1 MEPAQSLFSLFRC
14 WTSNNFQNKCDAL
27 RPECSSCQASGHI
40 CTYNHPNKRRG
51 LPEGYVQ
58 GLEKLLAM
66 AICRIDNFEDSML
79 SILGATP
86 ESATQRTQQMV
97 PHWTN
102 PKIPKSLR
110 RRWKDSRLYNT
121 VTNPESKISK
131 VLLSADDEL
140 LVAEKIGSPTPIDCS
155 VPAPC
160 IYDVPHGAP
169 YVNSGSLIDKIMLPN
184 EKGTSSTT
192 GGSYPL
198 PRLPDTVLQLLDQ
211 YSAVTQPWFPILEKR
226 AIIRASH
233 LYTPVSHTAAT
244 VAPGCGD
251 RAVLW
256 ALFSY
261 TASQSCVLL
270 DDPSSSPEA
279 ETKKYYLVARA
290 SIPSENRDCE
300 LQHVQALLLLTL
312 VNISFEQWV
321 AARLLS
327 SRAMDLALS
336 MDLDKPTNI
345 QGSDEEQ
352 LGKAVLFG
360 CCITDS
366 MLAFRLSQS
375 PHGKFPDSRTLLNE
389 DGVEEWSPWSNV
401 LPIFPAM
408 QTKRMPR
415 NGPLHALSC
424 YNHLFQ
430 LTNMMNQITPGPAL
444 DPGKAVSVEYLIQEF
459 EMWDETL
466 PLGCRLIGPE
476 SIYPERHSA
485 LLPHQTY
492 LTLTY
497 IAVLLQLY
505 LQLAPQEIKQGRALQ
520 PAFEGAKK
528 LLYRVLLIVTAHL
541 DNFSSCGIPPIFALS
556 LQSIVNQAAVLR
568 DIHPCTFP
576 FRQWAESLRQRIL
589 EICPALPVYRS
600 LTATIERWYLMGN
613 PSEDSK
619 PSH

>member
-1 MEPAQSLFSLFRC
+1 
-14 WTSNNFQNKCDAL
+14 
-27 RPECSSCQASGHI
+27 
-40 CTYNHPNKRRG
+40 
-51 LPEGYVQ
+51 
-58 GLEKLLAM
+58 M
-66 AICRIDNFEDSML
+66 AVCKIDNFEDSML

-86 ESATQRTQQMV
+86 ESATQRTQQVV

-102 PKIPKSLR
+102 RKMPKSLR
-110 RRWKDSRLYNT
+110 RGWKDSRLYNT
-121 VTNPESKISK
+121 VTNPKSKISK

-140 LVAEKIGSPTPIDCS
+140 LAAENIGSPTRIDCS

-160 IYDVPHGAP
+160 ISDVPHGVP
-169 YVNSGSLIDKIMLPN
+169 YVSNWSLIANLVLPN
-184 EKGTSSTT
+184 DKGTPSTT
-192 GGSYPL
+192 GGGYLL
-198 PRLPDTVLQLLDQ
+198 PRLPDAVLLLLDQ
-211 YSAVTQPWFPILEKR
+211 YFAVTQPWFPILEKR

-233 LYTPVSHTAAT
+233 LYTPLSHSAAA

-256 ALFSY
+256 AVLSY
-261 TASQSCVLL
+261 TASQSCVPL
-270 DDPSSSPEA
+270 DDPSASPEA

-290 SIPSENRDCE
+290 SIPSENKHCE

-312 VNISFEQWV
+312 VDIGFEQWV

-327 SRAMDLALS
+327 ARAVDLALS
-336 MDLDKPTNI
+336 MGLDKPTNI
-345 QGSDEEQ
+345 QGQGSDEGQ
-352 LGKAVLFG
+352 LGKAVFLG
-360 CCITDS
+360 CHITDS

-375 PHGKFPDSRTLLNE
+375 HHGQLPDSRTLLNE
-389 DGVEEWSPWSNV
+389 GGVEEWSPWSSV
-401 LPIFPAM
+401 LPIFPDM

-415 NGPLHALSC
+415 HGSLHALSC

-430 LTNMMNQITPGPAL
+430 LTNMMSQITQGSAL
-444 DPGKAVSVEYLIQEF
+444 DPGKAVSVEYLIREL
-459 EMWDETL
+459 EMWDERL

-492 LTLTY
+492 LTLAY
-497 IAVLLQLY
+497 IAALLQLY
-505 LQLAPQEIKQGRALQ
+505 LQLAPQEIKQGRALR
-520 PAFEGAKK
+520 PAFAGAQK
-528 LLYRVLLIVTAHL
+528 LLYRVLLIVTTHL

-576 FRQWAESLRQRIL
+576 FRQWAGSLRQQIL
-589 EICPALPVYRS
+589 EMCPALPVYHS
-600 LTATIERWYLMGN
+600 LTTTIEHWYLEGN
-613 PSEDSK
+613 PSENPK

>member
-1 MEPAQSLFSLFRC
+1 
-14 WTSNNFQNKCDAL
+14 
-27 RPECSSCQASGHI
+27 
-40 CTYNHPNKRRG
+40 
-51 LPEGYVQ
+51 
-58 GLEKLLAM
+58 M
-66 AICRIDNFEDSML
+66 AVCNIDSFEDSML
-79 SILGATP
+79 SILEATP
-86 ESATQRTQQMV
+86 ESATQRTQQVV

-121 VTNPESKISK
+121 VTDPKSKISK
-131 VLLSADDEL
+131 ALLSADDEL
-140 LVAEKIGSPTPIDCS
+140 LVAEKIRSPTRIDCS

-160 IYDVPHGAP
+160 ISNVPHGVP
-169 YVNSGSLIDKIMLPN
+169 YVNTESLIAKTVLSND
-184 EKGTSSTT
+184 KGTSSTT
-192 GGSYPL
+192 RGSYPL
-198 PRLPDTVLQLLDQ
+198 PRLPDAVLRLLDQ

-233 LYTPVSHTAAT
+233 LYTPVPHSAAA
-244 VAPGCGD
+244 VAPDCGD

-256 ALFSY
+256 ALLSY
-261 TASQSCVLL
+261 TASQSCVHLEN
-270 DDPSSSPEA
+270 PSASPEA

-290 SIPSENRDCE
+290 SIPSENRHCE

-312 VNISFEQWV
+312 VNIGFEQWV
-321 AARLLS
+321 AARLLC
-327 SRAMDLALS
+327 SRALDLALS
-336 MDLDKPTNI
+336 MGLDKPTSN
-345 QGSDEEQ
+345 QGSDEGQ
-352 LGKAVLFG
+352 LGKAVLLG
-360 CCITDS
+360 CHITDS

-375 PHGKFPDSRTLLNE
+375 HHGKLPDSRTLLNE
-389 DGVEEWSPWSNV
+389 DGVEEWSPWSNI
-401 LPIFPAM
+401 LPIFPDI

-415 NGPLHALSC
+415 NGPIHALSC
-424 YNHLFQ
+424 YNNLFQ
-430 LTNMMNQITPGPAL
+430 LTNMMKHVTPGPTL
-444 DPGKAVSVEYLIQEF
+444 DPGKAVSVKYLIREL
-459 EMWDETL
+459 EMWDERL

-492 LTLTY
+492 LTLAY

-520 PAFEGAKK
+520 PTFEGAKK

-576 FRQWAESLRQRIL
+576 FQQWAGSLRQQIL
-589 EICPALPVYRS
+589 KMCPALPVYHC
-600 LTATIERWYLMGN
+600 LTTTIEHWYLEGN
-613 PSEDSK
+613 PSK
-619 PSH
+619 NLQPSH